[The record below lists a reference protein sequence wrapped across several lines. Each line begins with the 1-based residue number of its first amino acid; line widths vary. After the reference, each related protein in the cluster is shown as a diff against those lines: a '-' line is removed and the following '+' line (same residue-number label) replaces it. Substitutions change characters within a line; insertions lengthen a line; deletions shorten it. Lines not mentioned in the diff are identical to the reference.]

1 MSSKAVQYS
10 TVLRYSTV
18 QWYCIVQWY
27 SIIQWNSTVQ
37 WYSTHSLP
45 YFSKLL
51 EGCRGSERGAN
62 FEYFNFRINFSF
74 QESSLPLKEEKCFLI
89 LNFFFV
95 VPCHFFGGTLSQ
107 KYRNLVLELQK
118 LCPRTIEIVSQNY
131 RNCVLEI
138 QKPCHRNKETLSQK

>member
-10 TVLRYSTV
+10 TVQRYSTV

-51 EGCRGSERGAN
+51 LGAGGARGV
-62 FEYFNFRINFSF
+62 
-74 QESSLPLKEEKCFLI
+74 LI
-89 LNFFFV
+89 LNI
-95 VPCHFFGGTLSQ
+95 LIS
-107 KYRNLVLELQK
+107 E
-118 LCPRTIEIVSQNY
+118 
-131 RNCVLEI
+131 
-138 QKPCHRNKETLSQK
+138 